1 MWFARC
7 GLANVQ
13 ARGELTEAETLY
25 RQTIAD
31 FPGDVVARNGL
42 ANVLQARGELTE
54 AETLYRQTIANF
66 PGDVVARCG
75 LANVLQA
82 RGELTEAETL
92 YRQTIADFPGDVVA
106 RNGLANICRK
116 SGRLEEAK
124 QLLRDSPKKN
134 DIYDE
139 VLWALIEATEQQFQQ
154 ALNRLE
160 AIARTALTWA
170 ERDKLQK
177 LTISV
182 QLRAHKYQQAK
193 QAADELLAR
202 VGAKDC
208 SACLLH
214 LHARLLTEQAFV
226 PQAPANMLLAEQRY
240 FEKLRGYAN
249 NPQALATNDDLYESA
264 YDMLLAA

>member
-1 MWFARC
+1 MVARC
-7 GLANVQ
+7 
-13 ARGELTEAETLY
+13 
-25 RQTIAD
+25 
-31 FPGDVVARNGL
+31 GL

-92 YRQTIADFPGDVVA
+92 YRQTIANFPGDVVA
-106 RNGLANICRK
+106 RNGLSNICRK

-124 QLLRDSPKKN
+124 QLLRDSPRKN

-139 VLWALIEATEQQFQQ
+139 VLWALIEATEQKFEE

-177 LTISV
+177 LTISM

-208 SACLLH
+208 SARLLH
-214 LHARLLTEQAFV
+214 LHARLLTEQAFE
-226 PQAPANMLLAEQRY
+226 PQAPANMLPA
-240 FEKLRGYAN
+240 EKLVFEALCRHAN
-249 NPQALATNDDLYESA
+249 DKQALAANDDLYELE